1 MLVRG
6 CDKQLTSTEPWS
18 NPDFRTEAGSTIDL
32 RKVRNFRG
40 EQKDLERSAKDSESL
55 VCQVSETL

>member
-1 MLVRG
+1 MLLRG
-6 CDKQLTSTEPWS
+6 CDKQLTNAEHWS
-18 NPDFRTEAGSTIDL
+18 NPGFRIGADPTIGL